1 MYQNLYY
8 ENKKRR
14 VHIWDDELG
23 YYTIPYKPYAYVKDR
38 NGQHISLYGDKL
50 KKVSKFNPNTPNLFE
65 SDVPVET
72 RVLVDKYTESEE
84 LSKNHRL
91 MNIDIEVEVTDGF
104 PDHKKATNKITSIA
118 IYLSS
123 TDTYYAI
130 SLDEKDKLRLKS
142 KDNIIIESFDNE
154 LELFKR
160 FLEVYLEDE
169 PTIITGW
176 NIDTFDMIYIF
187 TVG

>member
-23 YYTIPYKPYAYVKDR
+23 YYTIPYKPYDYVKDR

-50 KKVSKFNPNTPNLFE
+50 KKITQFNPNTPNLFE

-72 RVLVDKYTESEE
+72 RVLVDKYAESEE
-84 LSKNHRL
+84 LSNNHRL

-104 PDHKKATNKITSIA
+104 PDHK
-118 IYLSS
+118 
-123 TDTYYAI
+123 
-130 SLDEKDKLRLKS
+130 
-142 KDNIIIESFDNE
+142 
-154 LELFKR
+154 
-160 FLEVYLEDE
+160 
-169 PTIITGW
+169 
-176 NIDTFDMIYIF
+176 
-187 TVG
+187 